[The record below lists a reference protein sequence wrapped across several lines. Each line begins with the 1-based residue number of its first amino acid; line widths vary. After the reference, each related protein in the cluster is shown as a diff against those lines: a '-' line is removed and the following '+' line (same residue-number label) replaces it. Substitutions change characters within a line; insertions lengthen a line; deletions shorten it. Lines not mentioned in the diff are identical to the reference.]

1 MGGLSLQLAQLM
13 AVAGVHDAR
22 LGDRAR
28 LQRLGCYP
36 PAPGL
41 PGATWCGWPARSY
54 SRCCASK
61 SGRIVNPAQRLL
73 AQHVCTAANNVT
85 EVINTACIHYQKLP
99 AARPLGIGG
108 NAGQTT
114 GENPIGSGSKLAFL
128 ATDEAGMC
136 HRSAIVTRPAP
147 S

>member
-1 MGGLSLQLAQLM
+1 MLL
-13 AVAGVHDAR
+13 
-22 LGDRAR
+22 
-28 LQRLGCYP
+28 

-61 SGRIVNPAQRLL
+61 SGRIFNPAQRLL
-73 AQHVCTAANNVT
+73 AQLVCTAANNVT

-114 GENPIGSGSKLAFL
+114 ERIQSDLGPSLPSWRPMRLEC
-128 ATDEAGMC
+128 ATD
-136 HRSAIVTRPAP
+136 RR
-147 S
+147 